1 MSIDAKTNSVEAGAY
16 TSQSPSQVNHPGSG
30 SSAPEKLLHVLVLED
45 VEPDAELMQRELKKA
60 QIPFVAQRVEN
71 REDFL
76 QSLREFKP
84 DVILSDFSMPQFTA
98 LEALRLL
105 HASNIDLPFILVTG
119 SQSEEVAVECMKEGV
134 DDYILK
140 TSLIRLP
147 SAVTNA
153 VRKREAERQK
163 ERASDAL
170 RQSEEHF
177 RSLIENAQDI
187 IAVLNIDGTF
197 RYASPSVRVLGYRP
211 EELISRSL
219 MNFVAPDDAQ
229 EMTTIFHQILTKTGT
244 VRTFEFLFRHKD
256 GSWRVLEVI
265 GTNIH
270 AHTENIGLVLN
281 ARDVTERKE
290 AETAID
296 KLAAFPRLN
305 PNPIF
310 ELSAEGRLNY
320 FNQAAAEMAKAL
332 GRFHPS
338 EILPSDTG
346 SVAKECLTNG
356 RNNLHRE
363 TTVANR
369 ILSWSFFP
377 IIAQQVVH
385 CYATDISERVQLENQ
400 LRQSQKME
408 SIGQLAAGVAH
419 DFNNI
424 LTLVQGYAG
433 MLLAEPNLTPD
444 MTDSLQHISAASQR
458 AANLTR
464 QLLVFSRKQ
473 MMQMQDLNLNE
484 VIESVASLL
493 RRLLRVDLTLSVH
506 YAPNLPPIQAD
517 SGMIEQI
524 LMNLVVNARDAMP
537 RGGKISVGTS
547 EVVINEAQ
555 VHANP
560 EARVGNFVCLR
571 VSDNGAGIPPQLLA
585 RIFEPFF
592 TTKDV
597 GKGTG
602 LGLATV
608 YGIVK
613 QHQGWIEVLSQA
625 NMGTTFRIFLPS
637 LDRAPIV
644 ETPTPKTEDVSGGS
658 EKILIVEDEPDLRTL
673 VREILLHYGYEVLEA
688 GSGPEALPIWQKH
701 SADIDLLLT
710 DLVMPGNMTGR
721 ELAEKLRSQRPDL
734 KVIYT
739 SGYSVETLG
748 KDFAIKRG
756 VNFLPKPY
764 QPMTLVKM
772 VRECLDAKKPR

>member
-1 MSIDAKTNSVEAGAY
+1 MAVEGKINSLEQQGFVSQTAGPLAHDLP
-16 TSQSPSQVNHPGSG
+16 QRQKNVRI
-30 SSAPEKLLHVLVLED
+30 LLLED
-45 VEPDAELMQRELKKA
+45 MEPDAELMQRELRKA
-60 QIPFVAQRVEN
+60 QLPFCARRVET

-76 QSLREFKP
+76 RALQEFQP
-84 DVILSDFSMPQFTA
+84 DIILSDFSMPQFTA

-105 HASNIDLPFILVTG
+105 HASPYDVPFILVTG

-147 SAVTNA
+147 SAVGNA
-153 VRKREAERQK
+153 LRKKEAERQK

-177 RSLIENAQDI
+177 RSLIENALDI
-187 IAVLNIDGTF
+187 IAVLNVDGTI
-197 RYASPSVRVLGYRP
+197 RYASPSVKVLGYRP
-211 EELISRSL
+211 EELISKSL
-219 MNFVAPDDAQ
+219 IGFVSPDDAQ
-229 EMTTIFHQILTKTGT
+229 GTSNIFYQILTEAGH
-244 VRTFEFLFRHKD
+244 VRKFEFLFRHRD
-256 GSWRVLEVI
+256 GSWRVLEAI
-265 GTNIH
+265 GKSIH
-270 AHTENIGLVLN
+270 AHTENLGLVIN

-290 AETAID
+290 AETAIE
-296 KLAAFPRLN
+296 KLAVFPRLN

-310 ELSAEGRLNY
+310 ELSSESRLNY
-320 FNQAAAEMAKAL
+320 FNQAAADMATLL
-332 GRFHPS
+332 GKVHPS

-346 SVAKECLTNG
+346 AIAQECLATG
-356 RNNLHRE
+356 KSNLRRE
-363 TTVANR
+363 TTVGNR

-377 IIAQQVVH
+377 IIPLQVVH
-385 CYATDISERVQLENQ
+385 CYAMDITERVHLETQ

-433 MLLAEPNLTPD
+433 LLLAEPDLTPE
-444 MTDSLQHISAASQR
+444 MTESLQQISTASER

-473 MMQMQDLNLNE
+473 MMQTQELDLNE
-484 VIESVASLL
+484 VINTVAGLL
-493 RRLLRVDLTLSVH
+493 RRLLREDVTLHFH
-506 YAPNLPPIQAD
+506 YAPELPRIQAD

-537 RGGKISVGTS
+537 RGGRISVGTS
-547 EVVINEAQ
+547 TVQINEEH
-555 VHANP
+555 VRANP
-560 EARVGNFVCLR
+560 EARVGKYVCLR
-571 VSDNGAGIPPQLLA
+571 VSDVGAGIPQKLLT

-592 TTKDV
+592 TTKEV

-613 QHQGWIEVLSQA
+613 QHQGWIEVLSQ
-625 NMGTTFRIFLPS
+625 MDEGTTFHIFLPAMAQAS
-637 LDRAPIV
+637 VPEQPA
-644 ETPTPKTEDVSGGS
+644 PTPEKISGGS
-658 EKILIVEDEPDLRTL
+658 EKILIVEDEPDLRAL
-673 VREILLHYGYEVLEA
+673 VREILKHYGYEVLEA

-701 SADIDLLLT
+701 ADEIDLLLT

-721 ELAEKLRSQRPDL
+721 ELADNLLKQRPEL

-748 KDFAIKRG
+748 KDLSMKRG
-756 VNFLPKPY
+756 INFLPKPY
-764 QPMTLVKM
+764 QPITLVKM
-772 VRECLDAKKPR
+772 VRDCLDARRTN